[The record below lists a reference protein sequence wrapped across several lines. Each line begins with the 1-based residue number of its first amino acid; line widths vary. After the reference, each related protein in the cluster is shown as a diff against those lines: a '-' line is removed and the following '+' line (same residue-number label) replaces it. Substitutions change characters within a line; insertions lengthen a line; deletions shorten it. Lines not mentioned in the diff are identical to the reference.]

1 MHEFIRIQGGSTIT
15 LVKNKNIKHK
25 KNISTNFVSIL
36 SLDDVRIIG
45 SFHTNQYYYLHVF
58 DLFFFD
64 NMYLILLGLKPSHD
78 YMDRPFI
85 YSNNNN
91 NGT

>member
-45 SFHTNQYYYLHVF
+45 SFHTNQY
-58 DLFFFD
+58 
-64 NMYLILLGLKPSHD
+64 
-78 YMDRPFI
+78 
-85 YSNNNN
+85 
-91 NGT
+91 